1 MFSYFAH
8 DKDGFIGFEEMK
20 IMFMSLGEKV
30 TDSEISKMIIVADKN
45 KDGRLD
51 FT

>member
-20 IMFMSLGEKV
+20 TMFISLGEKV
-30 TDSEISKMIIVADKN
+30 ADSEISKMIIIADKN
-45 KDGRLD
+45 KDRRLD
-51 FT
+51 LT